1 MADTTDR
8 WQPGPQLRA
17 LLYTDFDGNPADP
30 DDVIADALDDD
41 GYLERTPGLTEILQD
56 NNADPAERLL
66 ACCALTSWADPL
78 GYDTVIHAATHPDN
92 VVWRGQSADRFYSQD
107 DTFGLLADAVGSSS
121 DMVDERGTADR
132 RIQAARALISLADR
146 FQFDRHISSLL
157 THNLVEA
164 CQDEIRTAAD
174 RGITHLA
181 SGEHIPFD
189 LGLQL
194 ALLTIAIKEFD
205 EKGANDAM
213 LRLAAARPGQ
223 RALRELADTTGSS
236 LWTTRPAAPSGRCN
250 QPPKSP

>member
-8 WQPGPQLRA
+8 WQPSPRLRA

-30 DDVIADALDDD
+30 DDVIADALDGD
-41 GYLERTPGLTEILQD
+41 GYLERAPGLTEILQD
-56 NNADPAERLL
+56 EDADPAGRLL

-78 GYDTVIHAATHPDN
+78 GYDTVIRAAADPDD
-92 VVWRGQSADRFYSQD
+92 VVWRGQSADRFFSQD

-121 DMVDERGTADR
+121 DMVEERDTADR
-132 RIQAARALISLADR
+132 RIEAARALISLADR

-157 THNLVEA
+157 TRELVEA
-164 CQDEIRTAAD
+164 CHDEIRTVVD

-194 ALLTIAIKEFD
+194 ALLTITMKKFD
-205 EKGANDAM
+205 EARANDSM
-213 LRLAAARPGQ
+213 LQLAAARPGE
-223 RALRELADTTGSS
+223 RALRELADATGSS
-236 LWTTRPAAPSGRCN
+236 LWLM
-250 QPPKSP
+250 